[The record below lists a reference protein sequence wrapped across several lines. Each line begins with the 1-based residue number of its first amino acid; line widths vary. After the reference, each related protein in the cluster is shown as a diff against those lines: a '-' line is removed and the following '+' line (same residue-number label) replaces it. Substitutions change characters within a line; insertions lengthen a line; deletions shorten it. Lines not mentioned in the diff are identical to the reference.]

1 MIKKLNIVLIL
12 FVLLIVSLG
21 AVSAADNVNE
31 TLGTNEISQGD
42 EILTASQHT
51 VTSSNY
57 NSYFSGSGELI
68 GSAVNTGDTLT
79 LSGDFSGKDFI
90 INKNITVAGSGGTI
104 TNGIVKLTSGASG
117 SAVHDLKI
125 RNTEDFHQGIYLLGA
140 TNCAIYNN
148 NIVNNI
154 KVSK

>member
-68 GSAVNTGDTLT
+68 SSTVNAGDTLT

-90 INKNITVAGSGGTI
+90 INKIY
-104 TNGIVKLTSGASG
+104 
-117 SAVHDLKI
+117 
-125 RNTEDFHQGIYLLGA
+125 IYLEIIFTL
-140 TNCAIYNN
+140 I
-148 NIVNNI
+148 
-154 KVSK
+154 

>member
-1 MIKKLNIVLIL
+1 MIYVIKKLNIVLIL

-68 GSAVNTGDTLT
+68 GSAVNAGDTLT

-104 TNGIVKLTSGASG
+104 G
-117 SAVHDLKI
+117 
-125 RNTEDFHQGIYLLGA
+125 
-140 TNCAIYNN
+140 
-148 NIVNNI
+148 
-154 KVSK
+154 